1 MSDQILNF
9 EEYRRRREES
19 DEEVRCA
26 HCLRSSPAASTRVP
40 QGGGH
45 VAVEAQD
52 FVHPSEQT
60 TRGRAPSW
68 FVAVVL
74 VLVMILVLITLA
86 GR

>member
-26 HCLRSSPAASTRVP
+26 HCGRWIPAVATRCP
-40 QGGGH
+40 QCGVHFAG
-45 VAVEAQD
+45 EAQD

-60 TRGRAPSW
+60 TRGRAPLW